1 MSRLPIPRSIV
12 WATAFFGV
20 FVGHAIAYT
29 ILAPIPQAR
38 SQLLAST
45 GHGYLPVAVHAALAT
60 AVIGLAAAFLGR
72 LTRGRGA
79 HEMAFR
85 GLAARVVCFQIL
97 TFAAI
102 EVAERVAAGAPLH
115 DLTEV
120 LPVGAVAQLAV
131 GLLVAAAIS
140 LILRAADAVAEILGS
155 PTPTLRRAS
164 SVLLTL
170 PGGVPAFTDRL
181 ILRGRGPPR

>member
-12 WATAFFGV
+12 WAIAFLGV

-60 AVIGLAAAFLGR
+60 AVIGLSAAFLGR
-72 LTRGRGA
+72 LARGRG
-79 HEMAFR
+79 EPELAFR

-102 EVAERVAAGAPLH
+102 EVAERVAASAPLH
-115 DLTEV
+115 DLAEV

-140 LILRAADAVAEILGS
+140 LILRAADVAAEILGS
-155 PTPTLRRAS
+155 PTPTPPRAS

-170 PGGVPAFTDRL
+170 PGGVPALTDRL
-181 ILRGRGPPR
+181 VLRGRGPPR

>member
-12 WATAFFGV
+12 WAIAFLGV
-20 FVGHAIAYT
+20 FVGHAVAYT
-29 ILAPIPQAR
+29 ILAPMPQAR
-38 SQLLAST
+38 SQILAST

-72 LTRGRGA
+72 LTRGRG
-79 HEMAFR
+79 EPELAFR

-102 EVAERVAAGAPLH
+102 EVAERVAANAPLR

-140 LILRAADAVAEILGS
+140 LILRAADVAAEILGS
-155 PTPTLRRAS
+155 PTPTPPRAS
-164 SVLLTL
+164 SGLLTL
-170 PGGVPAFTDRL
+170 PGGVPALTDRL
-181 ILRGRGPPR
+181 VLCGRGPPR

>member
-12 WATAFFGV
+12 WAIAFLGV

-29 ILAPIPQAR
+29 ILAPMPQAR

-60 AVIGLAAAFLGR
+60 AVIGLSAAFLGR
-72 LTRGRGA
+72 LTRGRG
-79 HEMAFR
+79 EPELAFR

-102 EVAERVAAGAPLH
+102 EVAERVAASAPLH
-115 DLTEV
+115 DLAEV

-140 LILRAADAVAEILGS
+140 LILRAADVAAEILGS
-155 PTPTLRRAS
+155 PTPTPPRAS

-170 PGGVPAFTDRL
+170 PGGVPALTDRL
-181 ILRGRGPPR
+181 VLRGRGPPR

>member
-12 WATAFFGV
+12 WAIAFLGV
-20 FVGHAIAYT
+20 FVGHAITYT
-29 ILAPIPQAR
+29 ILAPLPQAR

-45 GHGYLPVAVHAALAT
+45 GHGYLPVAVHAALAA

-72 LTRGRGA
+72 LTHGRGE
-79 HEMAFR
+79 HEIGFR

-102 EVAERVAAGAPLH
+102 EVAERLAAGAPFH

-131 GLLVAAAIS
+131 GLLVAAVIS
-140 LILRAADAVAEILGS
+140 LILRAADAAAEILGS
-155 PTPTLRRAS
+155 PTPTTPRAS

-181 ILRGRGPPR
+181 VLRGRGPPR

>member
-20 FVGHAIAYT
+20 FVGHAIAYA

-45 GHGYLPVAVHAALAT
+45 GHGYLPVAVHAALAS
-60 AVIGLAAAFLGR
+60 ALIGLAAAFLGR
-72 LTRGRGA
+72 LTRGRGN

-85 GLAARVVCFQIL
+85 GLAARVVSFQIL

-102 EVAERVAAGAPLH
+102 EVAERVAARAPLH
-115 DLTEV
+115 DLTDV

-140 LILRAADAVAEILGS
+140 LILRAADAAAEILGS
-155 PTPTLRRAS
+155 PAPATARAS
-164 SVLLTL
+164 SLLLAL

-181 ILRGRGPPR
+181 VLRGRGPPR

>member
-12 WATAFFGV
+12 WAIAFLGV
-20 FVGHAIAYT
+20 FVGHAITYA

-45 GHGYLPVAVHAALAT
+45 GHGYLPVAVHLALAT
-60 AVIGLAAAFLGR
+60 ALVGLAAAFLGR
-72 LTRGRGA
+72 LTRGRGE

-85 GLAARVVCFQIL
+85 GLAARVVCFQTL

-102 EVAERVAAGAPLH
+102 EVAERVAARAPLH

-120 LPVGAVAQLAV
+120 LPVGAVAELAV
-131 GLLVAAAIS
+131 GLLVAAAIG
-140 LILRAADAVAEILGS
+140 LILRAADVVAEILGTPR
-155 PTPTLRRAS
+155 PTPSRAAS
-164 SVLLTL
+164 ALLTL
-170 PGGVPAFTDRL
+170 PVGVPAFTDRL
-181 ILRGRGPPR
+181 VLGGRGPPR

>member
-1 MSRLPIPRSIV
+1 MSRLPISRSIV
-12 WATAFFGV
+12 WAIAFLGV

-60 AVIGLAAAFLGR
+60 AVIGLSAAFLGR
-72 LTRGRGA
+72 LTRGRG
-79 HEMAFR
+79 EPELAFR

-102 EVAERVAAGAPLH
+102 EVAERVAASAPLH
-115 DLTEV
+115 DLAEV

-140 LILRAADAVAEILGS
+140 LILRAADVAAEILGS
-155 PTPTLRRAS
+155 PTPTPPRAS

-170 PGGVPAFTDRL
+170 PGGVPALTDRL
-181 ILRGRGPPR
+181 VLRGRGPPR

>member
-12 WATAFFGV
+12 WAIAFIGV
-20 FVGHAIAYT
+20 FVGHALTYA

-45 GHGYLPVAVHAALAT
+45 GHGYLPVAVHTALAS

-72 LTRGRGA
+72 LSRGRG
-79 HEMAFR
+79 ESELAFR
-85 GLAARVVCFQIL
+85 ALASRVVSFQFL

-102 EVAERVAAGAPLH
+102 EVAERTAARAPLH
-115 DLTEV
+115 DLTHV

-140 LILRAADAVAEILGS
+140 LVLRAADAAAGILRSATSKPPRGS
-155 PTPTLRRAS
+155 L
-164 SVLLTL
+164 VLLPL
-170 PGGVPAFTDRL
+170 PDGVPAVTDRL
-181 ILRGRGPPR
+181 VLGGRGPPR

>member
-12 WATAFFGV
+12 WAIAFLGV
-20 FVGHAIAYT
+20 FVGHAIAYR

-60 AVIGLAAAFLGR
+60 AVIGLGAAFLGR
-72 LTRGRGA
+72 FIHGRGE

-102 EVAERVAAGAPLH
+102 EVAERVAGGAPLH

-131 GLLVAAAIS
+131 GLLVAAVIG
-140 LILRAADAVAEILGS
+140 LILRAADAASEILGS
-155 PTPTLRRAS
+155 PTPTPPRAS
-164 SVLLTL
+164 SILLAL
-170 PGGVPAFTDRL
+170 PGGMPAFTDRL
-181 ILRGRGPPR
+181 VLRGRGPPR

>member
-72 LTRGRGA
+72 LTRGRGKR
-79 HEMAFR
+79 EMAFR
-85 GLAARVVCFQIL
+85 GLAAR
-97 TFAAI
+97 AW
-102 EVAERVAAGAPLH
+102 
-115 DLTEV
+115 
-120 LPVGAVAQLAV
+120 
-131 GLLVAAAIS
+131 
-140 LILRAADAVAEILGS
+140 
-155 PTPTLRRAS
+155 AS
-164 SVLLTL
+164 RS
-170 PGGVPAFTDRL
+170 
-181 ILRGRGPPR
+181 

>member
-12 WATAFFGV
+12 WAIAFLGV

-60 AVIGLAAAFLGR
+60 AVIGLSAAFLGR
-72 LTRGRGA
+72 LTRGRGE

-102 EVAERVAAGAPLH
+102 EVAERVAASAPLH
-115 DLTEV
+115 DLAEV

-131 GLLVAAAIS
+131 GLLVAAVIS
-140 LILRAADAVAEILGS
+140 LILRAADAAAEILGS
-155 PTPTLRRAS
+155 PTPTPPRPS

-170 PGGVPAFTDRL
+170 PSGVPAFTDRL
-181 ILRGRGPPR
+181 VLRGRGPPR

>member
-20 FVGHAIAYT
+20 FVGHAIAYA

-45 GHGYLPVAVHAALAT
+45 GHGYLPVAVHAALAS
-60 AVIGLAAAFLGR
+60 ALIGFAAAFLGR
-72 LTRGRGA
+72 LTRGRGN

-85 GLAARVVCFQIL
+85 GLAARVVSFQIL

-102 EVAERVAAGAPLH
+102 EVAERVAARAPLH
-115 DLTEV
+115 DLTDV

-140 LILRAADAVAEILGS
+140 LILRAADAAAEILGS
-155 PTPTLRRAS
+155 PAPATARAS
-164 SVLLTL
+164 SLLLAL

-181 ILRGRGPPR
+181 VLRGRGPPR

>member
-20 FVGHAIAYT
+20 FVGHAIAYA

-45 GHGYLPVAVHAALAT
+45 GHGYLPVAVHAALAS
-60 AVIGLAAAFLGR
+60 ALIGLAAAFLGR
-72 LTRGRGA
+72 LTRGRGN

-85 GLAARVVCFQIL
+85 GLA
-97 TFAAI
+97 
-102 EVAERVAAGAPLH
+102 ERVAARAPLH
-115 DLTEV
+115 DLTDV

-140 LILRAADAVAEILGS
+140 LILRAADAAAEILGS
-155 PTPTLRRAS
+155 PTPTTARAS
-164 SVLLTL
+164 SLLLTL

-181 ILRGRGPPR
+181 VLCGRGPPR